1 MLEIFV
7 NHQRVNLYEN
17 EPIKYTFQVNDIA
30 EIKDRQAHFTNTFYL
45 PKTPNN
51 IYLFGGLGI
60 HSDTSKTPYQ
70 KLLCTVKYGGFTL
83 IEKGWLNIT
92 ETEQDYKCYIYSGV
106 INFFKTIENKTLN
119 DVPLTEIEHTK
130 SLTTVLNSY
139 TGHTPYRYLLADYNG
154 QSHYKDT
161 RNQSLNTNII
171 NIDPLV
177 PSVQVTYL
185 WNKIHERY
193 GFSYEGT
200 IFQSQAFINLWLSY
214 PKSAGL
220 NDKTQIDTH
229 RTTRPLITPNTLDFL
244 PLSAGKDNE
253 HYELTN
259 LPTKRNGGGFAN
271 APKLITGD
279 FIKFKQKGVF
289 SIDLELKTTTY
300 ASPITLYLCK
310 ANDTAPL
317 KDYELYIV
325 DGLEIPYEKKEKY
338 SFDNIQQK
346 WHIEEWI
353 EINSKHT
360 FKLHAEEGVHYFFI
374 IKQNQSKGQKRSGTS
389 GNFAGGNSQQDD
401 EVPMQTEILNG
412 KLHIYHHPHA
422 IVDFQDQ
429 LKQYSVDEFVKE
441 IINRFGL
448 TMFIDENKNHIVY
461 KTLKERLQGEVID
474 WSHKYI
480 ERNKEHYVYNTYARQ
495 NWFRFQYEDK
505 NATEQD
511 GVMTIDNENLPLT
524 KEVWKSKTYAP
535 QSLTHNFPIGN
546 QKHTVPFVKLF

>member
-70 KLLCTVKYGGFTL
+70 KLLCTVKYEGFTL

-92 ETEQDYKCYIYSGV
+92 ETEQDYKCYIYLGV

-177 PSVQVTYL
+177 PSVQVSYL

-200 IFQSQAFINLWLSY
+200 IFQSQAFTNLWLSY

-229 RTTRPLITPNTLDFL
+229 RTTRPLIAPNTLDFL

-360 FKLHAEEGVHYFFI
+360 FKLHAEESVHYFFI

-495 NWFRFQYEDK
+495 NWFR
-505 NATEQD
+505 
-511 GVMTIDNENLPLT
+511 
-524 KEVWKSKTYAP
+524 
-535 QSLTHNFPIGN
+535 
-546 QKHTVPFVKLF
+546 LFLGL